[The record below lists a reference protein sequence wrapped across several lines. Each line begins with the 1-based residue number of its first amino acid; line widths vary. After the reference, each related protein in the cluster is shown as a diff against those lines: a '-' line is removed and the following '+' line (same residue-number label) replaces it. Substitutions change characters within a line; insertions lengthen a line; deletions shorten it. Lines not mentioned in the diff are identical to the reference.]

1 MLECYGMDER
11 ITLTFKQ
18 KFLVGCMLFFLSTV
32 AFSAGVVKDVRVW
45 HDSQSGRVIFDL
57 SSDLRHKVFMLD
69 NPPRLVVDFKNTRIK
84 TKLPNGQSDSSIKK
98 IRAGIRKGHDLRV
111 VFDLAQSLPFNAS
124 VLKPNKNFGYR
135 LVVELGD
142 GAVVAKKKSNEKSI
156 SPQKI
161 ITQKKPQPRKQEPKD
176 DLRDVVIVIDP
187 GHGGQDP
194 GASGPTG
201 TKEKDVV
208 FSIAKTLAKK
218 INDEPGMRAV
228 MTREGD
234 YYVGLRKRLSKAR
247 NQDAD
252 FFVSIHADA
261 FDDPRARG
269 ASVYTLSTNGATS
282 EAARWLA
289 DRENAADLVGGVS
302 LDDKDDMLA
311 SVLLDLA
318 QNATTEASQKA
329 ARNVLYRLK
338 KLGRVHGHGVHQA
351 SFVVLKSPDVPSI
364 LVETAFISNPG
375 EEERLKSAAYR
386 KRMALAIF
394 KGIHAYFNK
403 QPPAGTY
410 LAERRRHTIANGDTL
425 GKIAEQ
431 YQVSIKKLKSVNR
444 LRGDRILP
452 GQILRIPSA
461 RDS

>member
-1 MLECYGMDER
+1 MDER
-11 ITLTFKQ
+11 ITLSFLR
-18 KFLVGCMLFFLSTV
+18 KFLVSLVLFCVSTV
-32 AFSAGVVKDVRVW
+32 AFSASTIKDMRVW

-57 SSDLRHKVFMLD
+57 SSQVRHKVFMLD
-69 NPPRLVVDFKNTRIK
+69 NPPRLVIDFKNTRMSA
-84 TKLPNGQSDSSIKK
+84 KLPNGQSNSAIRK

-111 VFDLAQSLPFNAS
+111 VLDLGRALPFHKK
-124 VLKPNKNFGYR
+124 VFKPSKHFGHR
-135 LVVELGD
+135 LVVELGRVAQVA
-142 GAVVAKKKSNEKSI
+142 GEKAAKKKVAAF
-156 SPQKI
+156 
-161 ITQKKPQPRKQEPKD
+161 QKKKVVEQKHQPRKVEPRN
-176 DLRDVVIVIDP
+176 DLRDVVVVIDP

-194 GASGPTG
+194 GALGPTG
-201 TKEKDVV
+201 TREKDVV
-208 FSIAKTLAKK
+208 FSISKQLAKE
-218 INDEPGMRAV
+218 INDEPGMRAIL
-228 MTREGD
+228 TREGD

-247 NQDAD
+247 NHDAD

-302 LDDKDDMLA
+302 LDDKDEMLA

-318 QNATTEASQKA
+318 QSATTEASQKA

-338 KLGRVHGHGVHQA
+338 KLGRVHGHGVQQA

-386 KRMALAIF
+386 KRMASAIF
-394 KGIHAYFNK
+394 KGIRAYFNK

-410 LAERRRHTIANGDTL
+410 LAARRRHIIANGDTL
-425 GKIAEQ
+425 GKIARQ
-431 YQVSIKKLKSVNR
+431 YQVSIKELKSVNR
-444 LRGDRILP
+444 LRGDIILP

>member
-1 MLECYGMDER
+1 MDER
-11 ITLTFKQ
+11 ITLSFLR
-18 KFLVGCMLFFLSTV
+18 KFLVSLALFCVSTT
-32 AFSAGVVKDVRVW
+32 AFSASTIKDVRVW
-45 HDSQSGRVIFDL
+45 HDSHSGRVIFDL
-57 SSDLRHKVFMLD
+57 SSQVRHKVFMLD
-69 NPPRLVVDFKNTRIK
+69 NPPRLVVDFKNTRMN
-84 TKLPNGQSDSSIKK
+84 TKLPNGQSNSAIRK

-111 VFDLAQSLPFNAS
+111 VLDLSRSFPFHKE
-124 VLKPNKNFGYR
+124 LFKPNENFGHR
-135 LVVELGD
+135 LVVELGNVARVA
-142 GAVVAKKKSNEKSI
+142 GEKAAKAKKKMAAS
-156 SPQKI
+156 
-161 ITQKKPQPRKQEPKD
+161 QKKKVVEKKRPVRKAEPKN
-176 DLRDVVIVIDP
+176 DLRDVVVVIDP

-194 GASGPTG
+194 GALGPTG
-201 TKEKDVV
+201 TREKDVV
-208 FSIAKTLAKK
+208 FSISKLLAKK
-218 INDEPGMRAV
+218 INEEPGMRAV
-228 MTREGD
+228 LTREGD

-247 NQDAD
+247 NHDAD

-302 LDDKDDMLA
+302 LDDKDEMLA

-318 QNATTEASQKA
+318 QSATTEASQKA

-338 KLGRVHGHGVHQA
+338 KLGRVHGHGVQQA

-386 KRMALAIF
+386 KRMASAIF
-394 KGIHAYFNK
+394 KGIRAYFNK

-410 LAERRRHTIANGDTL
+410 LAARRRHIIANGDTL
-425 GKIAEQ
+425 GKIARQ
-431 YQVSIKKLKSVNR
+431 YQVSIKELKSVNR
-444 LRGDRILP
+444 LRGDIILP
-452 GQILRIPSA
+452 GQVLRIPSA